1 VNAAGLRTLLLAR
14 VYLVAGL
21 LATGLYFVL
30 PWNSFPQELLYDAI
44 GACSAIVVVLG
55 ARINKPRQM
64 LSWYLFGA
72 GLLAFS
78 IGDVVF
84 NLYAEVWHRD
94 PPVPSVA
101 DIFYLAGYPFLA
113 AGLIALVLQ
122 VRRRDRR
129 FGLLDAALLTVSFAL
144 CQWVF
149 VMRGVAE
156 GSGSSMERAVALS
169 YPGMDVVLL
178 AALVFF
184 ALTPAWRTAAYRY
197 LALSLVGMLFAD
209 ELYGLSPGSYAGAS
223 WLDAFW
229 LLSYILWAV
238 AALDPSMRALSEPAS
253 SSAPGLTRSRL
264 LVLGAALATAP
275 SVLLAERVVGRP
287 VDADAVA
294 VGAALLSGL
303 VLARLGGMVR
313 ALDRLHEGERLARA
327 EAESAHRLLAD
338 QNEQLREADRLKD
351 EFVALISHDLRTPL
365 TSITGYVE
373 LALEDDL
380 SDEVRGFLDVVSRNT
395 ERLLALVNDLLFV
408 ARLQTGEMS
417 LEPAE
422 VDLDDVVRDGVR
434 SLEPRASAKRVT
446 LTCEVEEV
454 PRTKVDRG
462 RILQVVDN
470 LLSNAVKFTPA
481 GGAVHVSLRRDA
493 ERLVLEVA
501 DTGIGIAPQDQRR
514 LFERFFRA
522 ENAVERHVP
531 GTGLGLYIS
540 RAIAEAHG
548 GTLTVRSEL
557 GRGSSFRLELP
568 LAVVAVS
575 EAAHGLDR
583 HGVGGVRVEL
593 AP

>member
-1 VNAAGLRTLLLAR
+1 VNAAGLRTLPLAR

-30 PWNSFPQELLYDAI
+30 PWNSFPQELVYDAI

-55 ARINKPRQM
+55 ARINRPRQM

-149 VMRGVAE
+149 VMRGVAQ
-156 GSGSSMERAVALS
+156 GSGSGVERAVALS

-253 SSAPGLTRSRL
+253 SSTPGLTRSRL

-275 SVLLAERVVGRP
+275 SVLVAERVLGRP

-365 TSITGYVE
+365 TSIMGYLE
-373 LALEDDL
+373 LTLGDGDLTDDQRGYLEIVD
-380 SDEVRGFLDVVSRNT
+380 RNA
-395 ERLLALVNDLLFV
+395 ERLLRLVNDLLFV
-408 ARLQTGEMS
+408 ARLEAGQ
-417 LEPAE
+417 LDLNPN
-422 VDLDDVVRDGVR
+422 DLDLAAIVRQSV
-434 SLEPRASAKRVT
+434 SEAKPKAT
-446 LTCEVEEV
+446 AKHIALTCRADDV
-454 PRTKVDRG
+454 PAVRADKG
-462 RILQVVDN
+462 RMFQLLDN
-470 LLSNAVKFTPA
+470 LVSNAIKFTPEGGGVDISVA
-481 GGAVHVSLRRDA
+481 RVNGAVQ
-493 ERLVLEVA
+493 LEVA
-501 DTGIGIAPQDQRR
+501 DTGIGIDAKEQVQ
-514 LFERFFRA
+514 LFQRFFRA
-522 ENAVERHVP
+522 STATKRQIP
-531 GTGLGLYIS
+531 GTGLGLYIA
-540 RAIAEAHG
+540 RAIVEAHG
-548 GTLTVRSEL
+548 GSISVDSVP
-557 GRGSSFRLELP
+557 GRGTCFVIALP
-568 LAVVAVS
+568 LPTSTVT
-575 EAAHGLDR
+575 R
-583 HGVGGVRVEL
+583 
-593 AP
+593 

>member
-1 VNAAGLRTLLLAR
+1 MTVARAYLIAGLA
-14 VYLVAGL
+14 AI
-21 LATGLYFVL
+21 GLYFAL
-30 PWNSFPQELLYDAI
+30 PWHSFGQTLVYDAI
-44 GACSAIVVVLG
+44 GVSAAAAAVVG
-55 ARINKPRQM
+55 ARLHRPALR
-64 LSWYLFGA
+64 LPWYLFAA
-72 GLLAFS
+72 GLLAFAA
-78 IGDVVF
+78 GDVLF
-84 NLYAEVWHRD
+84 NLYAFVWHSD

-101 DIFYLAGYPFLA
+101 DVFYLAGYPFLT
-113 AGLIALVLQ
+113 AGLILLVRCL
-122 VRRRDRR
+122 RREERR
-129 FGLLDAALLTVSFAL
+129 GGRIDAAMLIVAFSL

-149 VMRGVAE
+149 IIE
-156 GSGSSMERAVALS
+156 DLTDSGSFADRAVAIS
-169 YPGMDVVLL
+169 YPLMDVVLL
-178 AALVFF
+178 SALVFL
-184 ALTPAWRTAAYRY
+184 ALTPIWRTISYRY
-197 LALSLVGMLFAD
+197 LAASIVLLLFAD
-209 ELYGLSPGSYAGAS
+209 ELYGLSPARYASTS
-223 WLDAFW
+223 WLDAAW
-229 LLSYILWAV
+229 LLSYVLWGV
-238 AALDPSMRALSEPAS
+238 AALHPSMRELSEPARGGGPRVS
-253 SSAPGLTRSRL
+253 TLRFGM
-264 LVLGAALATAP
+264 LVAAMATAP
-275 SVLLAERVVGRP
+275 AVLLIQAATGA
-287 VDADAVA
+287 DIDAVA
-294 VGAALLSGL
+294 IAIGAGALCGL
-303 VLARLGGMVR
+303 VLLRLTGVIH
-313 ALDRLHEGERLARA
+313 ALERLRRDERVARA
-327 EAESAHRLLAD
+327 EAETAQRLLAE
-338 QNEQLREADRLKD
+338 QNARLREADRLKD

-434 SLEPRASAKRVT
+434 SLEPRALAKRVT

-470 LLSNAVKFTPA
+470 LLSNAVKFTPV

-501 DTGIGIAPQDQRR
+501 DTGIGIAPEDQRR